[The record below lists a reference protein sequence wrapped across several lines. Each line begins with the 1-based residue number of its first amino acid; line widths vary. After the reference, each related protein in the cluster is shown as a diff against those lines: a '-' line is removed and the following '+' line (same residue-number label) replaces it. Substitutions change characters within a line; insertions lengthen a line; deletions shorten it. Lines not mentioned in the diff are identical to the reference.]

1 MSKFGS
7 ESKFSDIQMVHTVFV
22 SELKKMFNAIY
33 KSYLILV
40 DNTSQVRRDVMV
52 LKICTLFFEEWCL

>member
-22 SELKKMFNAIY
+22 SELKKMFDAIY